1 MHAIKTSSI
10 ILSVFLATTVLA
22 TDFLRNPAEVRGLL
36 NGKRLEGLYLR
47 TQSAYSL
54 SFRKDGSLV
63 DQEGAQGRWWVNEQG
78 QYCRKWETGK
88 LQGHEA
94 CLDLA
99 LEGGKIAI
107 YSGDK
112 KVAEG
117 ALVAE

>member
-1 MHAIKTSSI
+1 MRAKKTSML
-10 ILSVFLATTVLA
+10 ILSVLVATAPFAQDL
-22 TDFLRNPAEVRGLL
+22 LRDPAQVKTLL

-99 LEGGKIAI
+99 LEGEKIAI